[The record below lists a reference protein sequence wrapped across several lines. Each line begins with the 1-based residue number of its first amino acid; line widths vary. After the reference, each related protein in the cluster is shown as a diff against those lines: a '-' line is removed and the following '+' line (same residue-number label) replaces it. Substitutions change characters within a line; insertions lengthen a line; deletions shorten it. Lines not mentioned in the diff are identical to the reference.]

1 MMPDAINTIES
12 SNDLIRAG
20 IGFGTFAPYKAGISR
35 IMIEKQRQLD
45 LWLSEQ

>member
-20 IGFGTFAPYKAGISR
+20 IDFGTFAPYKAGIEDEER
-35 IMIEKQRQLD
+35 NQQD
-45 LWLSEQ
+45 YD